1 MTLLV
6 VLTQVRVKGA
16 INKCHPLRNK
26 KVLDVYYNF
35 NIYIVVVSLRVTT
48 NFVRLCV
55 RHHVMISEASIV
67 VSRLSQ
73 NNNKTTLLLTLF
85 VPYLRKS

>member
-1 MTLLV
+1 MV

-16 INKCHPLRNK
+16 INKCHRLRNK
-26 KVLDVYYNF
+26 KALDIYENF
-35 NIYIVVVSLRVTT
+35 NTYIAVVSLRVTT

-55 RHHVMISEASIV
+55 RHHVIISEASIV

-73 NNNKTTLLLTLF
+73 NNNNTTLLSTLF

>member
-1 MTLLV
+1 MV

-16 INKCHPLRNK
+16 INKCHRLRNK

-48 NFVRLCV
+48 NFVSLCV
-55 RHHVMISEASIV
+55 CRYVMTSEASIK
-67 VSRLSQ
+67 VSRISH
-73 NNNKTTLLLTLF
+73 NNNNNNTTVLSTLF
-85 VPYLRKS
+85 LPYLHKS